1 VRTRLLF
8 PRREGGQ
15 VSLRRFD
22 QLIGSIR
29 KRMGALHDRRTGKN
43 KKYTMEDIG
52 LSAFAVFYTQCPS
65 FLAAQKAMKE
75 NKGQSNA
82 QTLFQI
88 EHIPCDNHIRDTLDE
103 VAPKE
108 IYPLYDEIFE
118 SLRDQ
123 QVLTAFQTLGGTTP
137 IALDGTWYFSSD
149 NIHCDQCSTIEHT
162 SGPITH
168 YHSAITPVI
177 VAPGQKHAIALRPEF
192 IVPQDGHVKQ
202 DCEIAAAKRWMGKE
216 AAHYLSNLNYN
227 VTYLGDD
234 LYSHQPFCRCVLLQ
248 RSHFIF
254 TCLPES
260 HTYLYQWIGLLETG
274 RDMRTVSIRAKDD
287 KNHWEE
293 YTYRYAN
300 GVPLVEEEG
309 ALKVNWCEVT
319 VTGKYRKNPYHNA
332 FITDW
337 KITDENV
344 AGLVATGRCRWK
356 IENENNNTLK
366 TKGYHLEHN
375 FGHGKKHLS
384 SLLAA
389 MNMLA
394 LLTHTFLSYCD
405 ESYRLIRAKLPT
417 RKTFFDDVRAL
428 LRYMCFPSWETMM
441 DFMMRGLEIG
451 PYLSACG
458 HAQAGAPKEA

>member
-1 VRTRLLF
+1 M
-8 PRREGGQ
+8 
-15 VSLRRFD
+15 SLRRFD

-29 KRMGALHDRRTGKN
+29 KRLGAFHDRRTGKN
-43 KKYTMEDIG
+43 KKYTMEDIA

-65 FLAAQKAMKE
+65 FLAAQKAMEE

-88 EHIPCDNHIRDTLDE
+88 ENTPCDNHIRDTLDD
-103 VAPKE
+103 VAPE
-108 IYPLYDEIFE
+108 ELYPLYDEIFE
-118 SLRDQ
+118 GLREAGT
-123 QVLTAFQTLGGTTP
+123 LSAFQTLGGTTP
-137 IALDGTWYFSSD
+137 IALDGTWYFSSQD
-149 NIHCDQCSTIEHT
+149 IHCDQCTKIEH
-162 SGPITH
+162 SNGEITY

-192 IVPQDGHVKQ
+192 IVPQDGHDKQ
-202 DCEIAAAKRWMGKE
+202 DCETAAAKRWLDKE
-216 AAHYLSNLNYN
+216 AARYLAGLNHN

-234 LYSHQPFCRCVLLQ
+234 LYAHQPLCRRVLLQ

-254 TCLPES
+254 TCKPDS
-260 HTYLYQWIGLLETG
+260 HTHLYSWIAGLEQN
-274 RDMRTVSIRAKDD
+274 RDLRTLTMRLRDAKG
-287 KNHWEE
+287 HWEDH
-293 YTYRYAN
+293 TYRYAN

-319 VTGKYRKNPYHNA
+319 ITGKHRKTPYHNA
-332 FITDW
+332 WVSDW
-337 KITDENV
+337 TISDDNV

-384 SLLAA
+384 SLLAT

-394 LLTHTFLSYCD
+394 LLTHTFLAYCD
-405 ESYRLIRAKLPT
+405 DAYRLIRAKLPT

-428 LRYMCFPSWETMM
+428 LRYMCFPSWEAMM

-451 PYLSACG
+451 PYAV
-458 HAQAGAPKEA
+458 PEA